1 VTSGTLIA
9 AAAAAGTP
17 IRDQR
22 VVFLGGG
29 SAGCGIAEK
38 IIALMVDDGL
48 SETEAR
54 RRIFMVDRF
63 GLLTDEMPNLLDFQ
77 RELVTPSQYRPLGY
91 RGGPAVAD
99 GCRTQRPPYRA
110 DRRVRPAGAV

>member
-1 VTSGTLIA
+1 MTSGTLIA

-17 IRDQR
+17 LRDQR

-77 RELVTPSQYRPLGY
+77 RELVTPEPVSPTGIPRRPS
-91 RGGPAVAD
+91 
-99 GCRTQRPPYRA
+99 CR
-110 DRRVRPAGAV
+110 

>member
-48 SETEAR
+48 SEEEAAAS
-54 RRIFMVDRF
+54 
-63 GLLTDEMPNLLDFQ
+63 LWLTA
-77 RELVTPSQYRPLGY
+77 LV
-91 RGGPAVAD
+91 
-99 GCRTQRPPYRA
+99 C
-110 DRRVRPAGAV
+110 